1 MTAQIQAPKQLVILS
16 GKGGTGKTSVCAAL
30 VDLASQSSNPA
41 VFADADVDAA
51 NLALVTAAK
60 PLESHPFSGS
70 QIAKIDP
77 QECWS
82 CGRCADVCRFNAI
95 LNPSGERTV
104 YDVDGLVC
112 EGCAAC
118 VHACPFDAI
127 EMQTQQDGE
136 WFHSLTPYGHQFH
149 AELFPAAENSGKLVT
164 LVKQHAKLFAEDNA
178 LPLILVDGPPGIGC
192 PVISAASGANL
203 ALLVTEPG
211 LSGVHDLERIAA
223 TLQHFNI
230 PALVVINKADLYPEG
245 AEAIRERAAEFG
257 YPVIGEIP
265 FDSAIPQAMTAA
277 QPITQWAPD
286 SPAAQAIRQV
296 WAIIQQ
302 QTFGEDHHE

>member
-1 MTAQIQAPKQLVILS
+1 MTAQIKAPKQLVILS

-30 VDLASQSSNPA
+30 VDLSAQSTHRA

-51 NLALVTAAK
+51 NLALVTAAE
-60 PLESHPFSGS
+60 PLESHDFSGS
-70 QIAKIDP
+70 QVAKVDP

-95 LNPSGERTV
+95 QPPAGERTT
-104 YDVDGLVC
+104 YEVDALVC

-118 VHACPFDAI
+118 VYACPFEAI

-136 WFHSLTPYGHQFH
+136 WFHSTTPYGHQFH

-164 LVKQHAKLFAEDNA
+164 LVKQHAKLYAEDHQ
-178 LPLILVDGPPGIGC
+178 LPLIIVDGPPGIGC
-192 PVISAASGANL
+192 PVISAASGASL

-211 LSGVHDLERIAA
+211 LSGVHDLERISA

-230 PALVVINKADLYPEG
+230 PALVAINKADLYPEG
-245 AEAIRERAAEFG
+245 AEAIRERAAAFG

-265 FDSAIPQAMTAA
+265 FDLAIPQAMTAA
-277 QPITQWAPD
+277 QPITQWAPE
-286 SPAAQAIRQV
+286 SPAAQAIRQIWEV
-296 WAIIQQ
+296 IQEQ
-302 QTFGEDHHE
+302 AFGETHDD

>member
-1 MTAQIQAPKQLVILS
+1 MTATFQRPKQLVILS

-30 VDLASQSSNPA
+30 VDLSAQSSRAA

-51 NLALVTAAK
+51 NLSLVTGAK

-70 QIAKIDP
+70 QVAKVDP

-82 CGRCADVCRFNAI
+82 CGRCFDVCRFGAI
-95 LNPSGERTV
+95 QPPSVDRTT
-104 YDVDGLVC
+104 YQVDALVC

-118 VHACPFDAI
+118 VYACPFDAI

-136 WFHSLTPYGHQFH
+136 WFHSSTPYGDQFH

-164 LVKQHAKLFAEDNA
+164 LVKQNAKLYAEDHQ
-178 LPLILVDGPPGIGC
+178 LPLVIVDGPPGIGC
-192 PVISAASGANL
+192 PVISAASGADL

-211 LSGVHDLERIAA
+211 LSGVHDLERIAE
-223 TLQHFNI
+223 TLKHFDI
-230 PALVVINKADLYPEG
+230 PGLVVINKASLYPEG
-245 AEAIRERAAEFG
+245 ADAIREKAAALG

-265 FDSAIPQAMTAA
+265 FDPAIPQAMTAA
-277 QPITQWAPD
+277 QPLTRWAPD
-286 SPAAQAIRQV
+286 SPAAQAIHRV
-296 WAIIQQ
+296 WDALQQ
-302 QTFGEDHHE
+302 ALFGEEHNA

>member
-1 MTAQIQAPKQLVILS
+1 MTTQTLAPKQLVILS

-30 VDLASQSSNPA
+30 VDLASQSPHPA

-60 PLESHPFSGS
+60 PLESHSFSGS

-95 LNPSGERTV
+95 QHPAGERTV
-104 YDVDGLVC
+104 YVVDALVC

-118 VHACPFDAI
+118 VYACPFDAI

-164 LVKQHAKLFAEDNA
+164 LVKQHAKLFAEDNT

-211 LSGVHDLERIAA
+211 LSGVHDLERIAG

-245 AEAIRERAAEFG
+245 TEEIRERAAEYD

-265 FDSAIPQAMTAA
+265 FDPAVPQAMTAA
-277 QPITQWAPD
+277 QPITKWAPD

-296 WAIIQQ
+296 WTVIQQ
-302 QTFGEDHHE
+302 QIFGEDQHV

>member
-1 MTAQIQAPKQLVILS
+1 MTAQTLAPKQLVILS

-30 VDLASQSSNPA
+30 VDLSSQSPHPA

-51 NLALVTAAK
+51 NLALVTGAE
-60 PLESHPFSGS
+60 PLDSHPFSGS
-70 QIAKIDP
+70 QVAKIDP

-95 LNPSGERTV
+95 RQPAGERTV
-104 YDVDGLVC
+104 YEVDTLVC

-164 LVKQHAKLFAEDNA
+164 LVKQHAKLFAEDNT

-192 PVISAASGANL
+192 PVISAASGAHL

-211 LSGVHDLERIAA
+211 LSGVHDLERIAG

-245 AEAIRERAAEFG
+245 AEAIRNQAAEFG

-265 FDSAIPQAMTAA
+265 FDPAIPQAMTAA
-277 QPITQWAPD
+277 QPITKWAPD
-286 SPAAQAIRQV
+286 SPATQAIRQV
-296 WAIIQQ
+296 WAEIQQ
-302 QTFGEDHHE
+302 RMFGEALHE